1 MQACAA
7 LPANGGLMDTFTLIA
22 SQKVLAS
29 GGLRPAARSLG
40 RPVASVS
47 AALLRLEKA
56 LATPLVIKTR
66 SRLAP
71 TLEAQ
76 RLRPELEKAA
86 EICQRLHDLL
96 GSAGQGD
103 AGARSVSFLA
113 LRRFC
118 EVVRSGSIRRA
129 ARDLQ
134 TGQPQLSRQISG
146 LEALFGQTLLER
158 SADGTQPTSTG
169 RQVLTLAD
177 ALDAVW
183 QGMTRQAN
191 RDFRRTISTFRLGTI
206 IPLGHESETA
216 RQLAALAARW
226 LSERP
231 KTPLFISSTT
241 AEDLMGGLQT
251 GQFDLALLD
260 TDLVPPHLERKVVA
274 SLRLAIVGSTP
285 LMAGGGEDLATLL
298 RSRPIAVPSK
308 RSGLRQRFTDLLAGL
323 MSEAERDSMT
333 LVEIDSLPIL
343 VNLVLEHGFLAV
355 LPEASFADI
364 DQPLSAIPLDPV
376 YDLKLTLAWPP
387 TYSARRLAEIVKKTL
402 WAERR

>member
-1 MQACAA
+1 
-7 LPANGGLMDTFTLIA
+7 MDTFTLIA
-22 SQKVLAS
+22 SQKVLAL
-29 GGLRPAARSLG
+29 GGLRPAARSLD

-47 AALLRLEKA
+47 AAFLRLEKA
-56 LATPLVIKTR
+56 LATPLVIKVR
-66 SRLAP
+66 SKLAP
-71 TLEAQ
+71 SLEAQ
-76 RLRPELEKAA
+76 RLVPKLEKAA
-86 EICQRLHDLL
+86 EICQRLHHLL
-96 GSAGQGD
+96 GAAEGRDVAAQT
-103 AGARSVSFLA
+103 VSLLA

-118 EVVRSGSIRRA
+118 DVVRSGSIRRA

-146 LEALFGQTLLER
+146 LETLFGQKLLER
-158 SADGTQPTSTG
+158 SADGIQPTPTG
-169 RQVLTLAD
+169 REVVMLAD

-183 QGMTRQAN
+183 QGMTRQAD

-241 AEDLMGGLQT
+241 AEDLLVGLQR

-260 TDLVPPHLERKVVA
+260 TNLVPPHLEHKLVA
-274 SLRLAIVGSTP
+274 SLRLAIVGSPP
-285 LMAGGGEDLATLL
+285 LLLGGVGDLPTLL

-308 RSGLRQRFTDLLAGL
+308 RSGLRQRFTDLLSSL
-323 MSEAERDSMT
+323 MTDAERDSMT

-343 VNLVLEHGFLAV
+343 VNLVLDHGFLAV

-364 DQPLSAIPLDPV
+364 DEPLSAISLDPA
-376 YDLKLTLAWPP
+376 YDLKLTLAWPA
-387 TYSARRLAEIVKKTL
+387 TFSGRRLAEMVMKTL
-402 WAERR
+402 WTAPVRQHDTY